1 MVLWLPSGIRSR
13 RGPSLMVPPLR
24 GWLPVCGRCVLLVA
38 WSLRGFTSLACVWML
53 SVLSGVCRV
62 FLARL
67 VSAAR
72 KGPLVLMAGMVAMVL
87 LGWLALLVRR
97 VPRV

>member
-1 MVLWLPSGIRSR
+1 M
-13 RGPSLMVPPLR
+13 
-24 GWLPVCGRCVLLVA
+24 CGRRVPRVA
-38 WSLRGFTSLACVWML
+38 WSRCGFTSLVCVWML

-62 FLARL
+62 CLARP

-72 KGPLVLMAGMVAMVL
+72 KALQGLTAGMVLMVR

-97 VPRV
+97 VLPV